1 MKKVNPL
8 VVISGVVVG
17 IAALVL
23 SFLGNPKNMGFCI
36 ACFERDIAGALSLHS
51 AQKVQYMRPEIMGII
66 LGAFIIALVTKEFRP
81 KAGSSP
87 ATRFLLGAVVMIG
100 ALAFLG
106 CPLRMVIRIGGGD
119 INAMI
124 ALLGFVLG
132 VFIGTLFLKRG
143 FNLKRA
149 YPAPL
154 VEGSVMPA
162 VAIGLLVLGITAPAV
177 IKMSVEGP
185 GSMRAP
191 FFIALAIALVV
202 GALAQKS
209 RLCMVGG
216 VRDAILFGDFKLL
229 YGFVAIILTIVIGNL
244 IMGNFNLSMLSQ
256 PIAHSST
263 LWNVLGMVVVG
274 WGSVLL
280 GGCPLR
286 QLVLA
291 GEGNGDCAVTVF
303 GMIIGAALSHN
314 FGWAGNPDSVNEM
327 GEYVVGGVSNGGKI
341 AVVACIAIVLI
352 ISFVNSKKEAKK
364 NG

>member
-23 SFLGNPKNMGFCI
+23 TWLGNPKNMGFCI

-119 INAMI
+119 VNAMI

-162 VAIGLLVLGITAPAV
+162 VAVGLLVLGITAPAV

-327 GEYVVGGVSNGGKI
+327 GEYVIGGISNGGKI

>member
-23 SFLGNPKNMGFCI
+23 TWLGNPKNMGFCI

-119 INAMI
+119 VNAMI

-162 VAIGLLVLGITAPAV
+162 VAVGLLVLGITAPAV

-185 GSMRAP
+185 GSMCAP

-202 GALAQKS
+202 GVLAQKS

-303 GMIIGAALSHN
+303 GMIIGAAMSHN
-314 FGWAGNPDSVNEM
+314 FGWAGNPDSVNEL
-327 GEYVVGGVSNGGKI
+327 GEYVTGGISNGGKI